1 MESEQCKYCGN
12 SDTINHIDA
21 SADYDKVYEQ
31 KNSVIKDFIS
41 KVNALQKKANQSYRP
56 IEIYEHH
63 RTLYEA
69 MIYPELSKG
78 IKFPSDFMSIP
89 TFTYQI
95 KNSFTISTNELGN
108 CWLEINLGQF
118 LDQSKFK
125 LGAGSS
131 KNGNSTIGNSNI
143 FVCNDDTLDSVNP
156 ISSNSSVC
164 KPSDVMAVK
173 TGIFNSVRP
182 GPSSVKYEYIGRL
195 DIASGNVTM
204 GINYSN
210 ISDPTAQVGVNGLL
224 PDVRYSTLTA
234 LEDCPFA
241 RTVFITDPLKGIF
254 IPHDSSVLN
263 LKPPTDDVSTATPQ
277 RLFLLVTSAPPSQT
291 IARITITQNWEGTP
305 TKDYSDLLSLSYN
318 TFPVDF
324 NGKEIYEYM
333 ISHNMII
340 TKDDSE
346 FGLYKFINPK

>member
-1 MESEQCKYCGN
+1 METNKCEHCGN
-12 SDTINHIDA
+12 PDVINHITTY
-21 SADYDKVYEQ
+21 SDYDKVYEQ
-31 KNSVIKDFIS
+31 KNAVIKDFIS
-41 KVNALQKKANQSYRP
+41 KVNALQKQNNQAYRP

-63 RTLYEA
+63 RTLFEA

-95 KNSFTISTNELGN
+95 KNSFVISTNELGN
-108 CWLEINLGQF
+108 CWVEFNMGQF
-118 LDQSKFK
+118 LDESKFINGTSK
-125 LGAGSS
+125 
-131 KNGNSTIGNSNI
+131 KNGTSNTGNSNI
-143 FVCNDDTLDSVNP
+143 FICNHESLDSVNP
-156 ISSNSSVC
+156 ISSDATVC
-164 KPSDVMAVK
+164 VPSDVMSIK
-173 TGIFNSVRP
+173 SGIFNSVRP
-182 GPSSVKYEYIGRL
+182 GPCSIKYEYIGRI

-210 ISDPTAQVGVNGLL
+210 MNDPAASIKVNGLL
-224 PDVRYSTLTA
+224 PDVRYSTLAA

-241 RTVFITDPLKGIF
+241 RTVFATDALKGIF

-291 IARITITQNWEGTP
+291 IARVTITQNWEGTP
-305 TKDYSDLLSLSYN
+305 TKEYSDLLSLSYN

-346 FGLYKFINPK
+346 FGLYKFLTSK